1 MKKKIRLRETELVKL
16 ISNVISEQ
24 EVNEQIFRS
33 LLNKMTGGLSKTPS
47 VIINNSIEL
56 GNEIKR
62 LIPKNNLS
70 DKKEMS
76 RLITKLGNLGNE
88 SDLYKVNYIKKYGQK
103 EYDNLILQ
111 YLYDN
116 IDKKELI
123 GILSN
128 VKNPTIRLKP
138 IMGLGREHKV
148 FESVIYPNK
157 IIKVETTPGTVN
169 KWYNIF
175 KSRPDIF
182 PEIFKTIKVNGK
194 EGEKLIGVVL
204 ERLDTSKFTKLWD
217 EIESEMYPLFK
228 NLPISEREVSL
239 EGIVKY
245 IKTPKVKKQWEELLI
260 FTKKQNP
267 SLSKSIDEFS
277 KMVNEL
283 YKITPNPDIR
293 KFNFGYT
300 DKGVLKCLDI

>member
-1 MKKKIRLRETELVKL
+1 MKIIITESQYELINEQLSKYIGNLFKSSSKL
-16 ISNVISEQ
+16 IKPIT
-24 EVNEQIFRS
+24 
-33 LLNKMTGGLSKTPS
+33 KS
-47 VIINNSIEL
+47 VDKSINPEL
-56 GNEIKR
+56 ITLIKR
-62 LIPKNNLS
+62 LIPKNYLS
-70 DKKEMS
+70 DEKEMS
-76 RLITKLGNLGNE
+76 RLIMKLGDLGDE
-88 SDLYKVNYIKKYGQK
+88 VDPYKVNYIKKYGQK

-116 IDKKELI
+116 IDKKQLM
-123 GILSN
+123 GTLSN

-138 IMGLGREHKV
+138 VMGLGREHKV
-148 FESVIYPNK
+148 FESVLYPNK
-157 IIKVETTPGTVN
+157 IIKVESTPGTVN
-169 KWYNIF
+169 KWYDIF
-175 KSRPDIF
+175 KNRPDIF
-182 PEIFKTIKVNGK
+182 PEIFKTIKVSGK

-228 NLPISEREVSL
+228 NLPTSEREVSL

-245 IKTPKVKKQWEELLI
+245 IKSPKVKKHWEELLI

-267 SLSKSIDEFS
+267 GLSKSVDEFS

-300 DKGVLKCLDI
+300 DKGILKCLDI